1 MWSLKNEW
9 YEIVLRGFFL
19 FSFLFIAFRFWGKKH
34 FSELSPFDF
43 LLLLIISEAV
53 QNALLDDDH
62 SLTAGFI
69 SVTTLILLNAFL
81 GKMTFHFPRM
91 EKLIDGE
98 PKVLIKD
105 GILNDE
111 LRKKLTITH
120 QELYE
125 ALRLQGVE
133 SVSVIHKATM
143 ETNGKISV
151 IKKEDK

>member
-9 YEIVLRGFFL
+9 HEIVLRGFFL
-19 FSFLFIAFRFWGKKH
+19 FTFLFITFRLWGKKH

-69 SVTTLILLNAFL
+69 SVATLILLNAFL
-81 GKMTFHFPRM
+81 GKMAFHFPRL
-91 EKLIDGE
+91 EKLFDGE
-98 PKVLIKD
+98 PKVLVED
-105 GILNDE
+105 GVLNDE

-125 ALRLQGVE
+125 AIRLQGVE
-133 SVSVIHKATM
+133 TLSDIHKATM